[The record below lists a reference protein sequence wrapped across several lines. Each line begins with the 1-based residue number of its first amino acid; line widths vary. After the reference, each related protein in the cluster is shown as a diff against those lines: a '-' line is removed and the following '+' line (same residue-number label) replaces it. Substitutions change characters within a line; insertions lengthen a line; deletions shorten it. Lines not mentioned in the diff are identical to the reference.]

1 MLALVGGF
9 ECWIQGGLLCTY
21 GVVDDILGAGVIVDV
36 DGDAAQGGDF
46 GGELF
51 QTSVVLALA
60 LVCLGHG
67 GRFVWRRGVSEVRRG
82 CERLLSDEVASSA
95 WSAVISRKNVSRR
108 YEGVD
113 GLARESREVRLDAP
127 VKGKLSNGV

>member
-1 MLALVGGF
+1 MGYKGALV
-9 ECWIQGGLLCTY
+9 CTY
-21 GVVDDILGAGVIVDV
+21 GVVDDVLGAGVIVDV

-67 GRFVWRRGVSEVRRG
+67 GRLCGGGGSEVRRG
-82 CERLLSDEVASSA
+82 CERLLSAGLASSA
-95 WSAVISRKNVSRR
+95 LLG
-108 YEGVD
+108 E
-113 GLARESREVRLDAP
+113 L
-127 VKGKLSNGV
+127 